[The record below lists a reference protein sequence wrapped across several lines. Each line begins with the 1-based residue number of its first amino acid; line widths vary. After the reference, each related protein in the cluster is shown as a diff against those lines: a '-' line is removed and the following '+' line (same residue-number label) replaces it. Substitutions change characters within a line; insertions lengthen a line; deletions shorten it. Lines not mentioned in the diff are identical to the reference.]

1 MFEYSEDLA
10 VKLLEFLDTVD
21 LKADEDKEWMFDVVA
36 TTEDTDRDG
45 EIIKIKWWDT
55 SNWEK
60 NPVILANHQ
69 YKIESIIGKGLK
81 FYTSNWV
88 KRLKGVFS
96 KTNPLGVL
104 AKELYREGM
113 LNTVS
118 VGFLVKERDANDR
131 SVITKAELLE
141 TSFVAV
147 PCNPNA
153 LSVETRSLYDE
164 AVEKWLVTKQEEQEI
179 TLKDIMDAIKALND
193 KVDKSLTD
201 GKVKEAETLDED
213 LEAKKLNAQ
222 TAQKLLQQALQNLK
236 IAIN

>member
-118 VGFLVKERDANDR
+118 VWFLVKERDVNDR

-153 LSVETRSLYDE
+153 LSVETRELYDE
-164 AVEKWLVTKQEEQEI
+164 AVEKWLVVKETEQEI
-179 TLKDIMDAIKALND
+179 TLKDIMNAITALNE

-222 TAQKLLQQALQNLK
+222 MAQKLLQQALQNLK